1 MKSQRLLNN
10 ANWAAHHLSVS
21 LRKDT
26 EPSSSSMWNLHL
38 PVAPPVDFD
47 KFFDGEDIEQ
57 KDLVLW
63 INVGT
68 HHQVG

>member
-1 MKSQRLLNN
+1 
-10 ANWAAHHLSVS
+10 
-21 LRKDT
+21 
-26 EPSSSSMWNLHL
+26 MWNLHL
-38 PVAPPVDFD
+38 PSSPPVDFD

-68 HHQVG
+68 HHQVSLPPSERVIADRLPAGS